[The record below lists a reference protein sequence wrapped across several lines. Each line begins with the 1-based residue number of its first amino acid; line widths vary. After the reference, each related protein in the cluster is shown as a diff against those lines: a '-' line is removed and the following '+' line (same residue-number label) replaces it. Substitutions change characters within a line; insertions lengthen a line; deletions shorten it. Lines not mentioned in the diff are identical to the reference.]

1 MTLDIKEN
9 IAMNA
14 RLDAAI
20 NQIIQARRIVTSE
33 RAVLVAITGID
44 GCGKGYIT
52 RQIAHVLETQGL
64 RIATINIDGWLNLPP
79 VRFSQSHP
87 AEHFY
92 HHAFRFE
99 QMFSQLVLP
108 LRQGRS
114 LRLEADFTEETAIDY
129 RRHRYE
135 FEAIDIILL
144 EGIYLLK
151 RQFQTYYDLS
161 FWIECRFETALQR
174 AINRAQEGLSPEA
187 TVAAYQ
193 TIYFPA
199 QAIHFQRD
207 TPHLAATLMINNDGS
222 ANLR

>member
-1 MTLDIKEN
+1 MDASLDS
-9 IAMNA
+9 
-14 RLDAAI
+14 AI
-20 NQIIQARRIVTSE
+20 DRIRQTRSIVASD

-44 GCGKGYIT
+44 GCGKGYIA
-52 RQIAHVLETQGL
+52 RQIAHGLEAQGL

-79 VRFSQSHP
+79 VRFSPNNP

-108 LRQGRS
+108 LREGRS
-114 LRLEADFTEETAIDY
+114 LCLEVDFTAETATDY
-129 RRHRYE
+129 QKYQYE
-135 FEAIDIILL
+135 FESIDIILL

-161 FWIECRFETALQR
+161 IWIECRFETALQR
-174 AINRAQEGLSPEA
+174 AIDRAQEGLSPQA

-193 TIYFPA
+193 SIYFPA

-207 TPHLAATLMINNDGS
+207 TPRPAATLIINNDL
-222 ANLR
+222 AQ